1 MDKLKDLIMG
11 LQITSEPGCEDKIP
25 LTALEYEQREADK
38 FNSASGSLN
47 AGDGYNCDICKNK
60 GFIAKVIYDETY
72 GDYIQLVSHCRC
84 QKIRNAIHR
93 LNRSGLKNIVKD
105 YTFDKYET
113 PDAWQQTIKTAALKF
128 CKDEKNNWFFIGG
141 QSGAGKTHICTAI
154 AVFYIKNEKDCRYML
169 WRDEITKIKANVNEP
184 EEYSQMMKELK
195 KADVLYIDDLFK
207 SGKGEDGKLKP
218 PTAADINVAFEI
230 INYRYN
236 NPSLITIISSE
247 RTLAEL
253 FDIDEAIAG
262 RIAERTKEYGYCINL
277 KKDSSRNWRM
287 KGLNEI

>member
-11 LQITSEPGCEDKIP
+11 SQTTSELGCDSKPP
-25 LTALEYEQREADK
+25 LTTQEYEQREADK

-47 AGDGYNCDICKNK
+47 VDDGYNCDICKNK

-72 GDYIQLVSHCRC
+72 GDYIQLVSHCKC
-84 QKIRNAIHR
+84 QKVRNAIRR
-93 LNRSGLKNIVKD
+93 LNNSGLKNIVKD

-113 PDAWQQTIKTAALKF
+113 PDAWQQAIKTAALGF
-128 CKDEKNNWFFIGG
+128 CKDTENNWFFIGG
-141 QSGAGKTHICTAI
+141 QSGSGKTHLCTAI
-154 AVFYIKNEKDCRYML
+154 AVYYIKHGKDCKYML
-169 WRDEITKIKANVNEP
+169 WRDDITKIKACVNELD
-184 EEYSQMMKELK
+184 EYKRIMKELK
-195 KADVLYIDDLFK
+195 ETSVLYIDDLFK
-207 SGKGEDGKLKP
+207 SGKGIDGKP
-218 PTAADINVAFEI
+218 AAPTAADVNAAFEI

-236 NPSLITIISSE
+236 NPQLITIISSE

-262 RIAERTKEYGYCINL
+262 RIAERTKACGYCINL

-287 KGLNEI
+287 KGLSEI